1 MQHGCI
7 VAIDNLKGGVGK
19 STLAVNLACEL
30 AASRNVFLVD
40 ADAPQE
46 VKDFLRTYY
55 MRYSGPAGMTE
66 QDDME
71 NWNYA
76 TAGSR
81 GVIAKRYPY
90 NYVQSLGKVQS
101 NGPVPGN
108 VSLQVSEENPRQF
121 YRRWRDYMNGAD
133 WDTLLG
139 RRDTGPASLAD

>member
-1 MQHGCI
+1 MCYTYRHDYGLRKEHGEP
-7 VAIDNLKGGVGK
+7 NWT
-19 STLAVNLACEL
+19 S
-30 AASRNVFLVD
+30 
-40 ADAPQE
+40 
-46 VKDFLRTYY
+46 
-55 MRYSGPAGMTE
+55 GMTE

-90 NYVQSLGKVQS
+90 NYQQSLGQVQT

-108 VSLQVSEENPRQF
+108 VSVQVSEENPRQF
-121 YRRWRDYMNGAD
+121 YRRWRDYMNSAD

-139 RRDTGPASLAD
+139 RNDKEPASFAG

>member
-1 MQHGCI
+1 MCI
-7 VAIDNLKGGVGK
+7 RD
-19 STLAVNLACEL
+19 S
-30 AASRNVFLVD
+30 
-40 ADAPQE
+40 
-46 VKDFLRTYY
+46 TYY

-81 GVIAKRYPY
+81 GTIAKRYPY
-90 NYVQSLGKVQS
+90 NYQQSMGKVTTE
-101 NGPVPGN
+101 GPVPGN

-121 YRRWRDYMNGAD
+121 YRRWRDYMDGAD

-139 RRDTGPASLAD
+139 RHDTGAASFAG